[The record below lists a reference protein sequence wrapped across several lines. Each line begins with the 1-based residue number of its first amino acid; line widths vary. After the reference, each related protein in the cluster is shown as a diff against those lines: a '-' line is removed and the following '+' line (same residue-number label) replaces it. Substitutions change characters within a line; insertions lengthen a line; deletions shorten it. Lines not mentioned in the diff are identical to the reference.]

1 MKAMFA
7 VQLRTTLGKFHK
19 TSHEI
24 HLEYVYVSNC
34 LHSFQSGS
42 PATRGLENNHA
53 YTFKDWLGWGNSR
66 KFPIK
71 FNSEMNSLSK
81 NFPFLDIF
89 AVSFKFPEIFQ
100 ELPEYS
106 GKLPSLIWSE
116 LSRLATESTKVIW
129 LLFSQKIPELI
140 RNSSSVFGCFLCS
153 L

>member
-34 LHSFQSGS
+34 LLSFQSGS

-106 GKLPSLIWSE
+106 GKLPTLILVHSW
-116 LSRLATESTKVIW
+116 
-129 LLFSQKIPELI
+129 
-140 RNSSSVFGCFLCS
+140 
-153 L
+153 